1 MNSETSEILN
11 RGYYMYIISSFNFLI
26 FLLIYKFIKISEPI
40 LFS

>member
-26 FLLIYKFIKISEPI
+26 FFINI
-40 LFS
+40 